1 VVACRLARTATDSGR
16 LLATAYFLFFVNFGL
31 FVPYFPLYLSERGFG
46 AVEIGG
52 LLALGPLMRTGVP
65 PLLGILADRSRGP
78 GFWGTMAA
86 WGAVAGLALVW
97 LGADA
102 RLVMILGLATFFL
115 CTAPALPLLDVQVM
129 RHIERTRSKFGR
141 IRLWGSAGY
150 VLASMSFG
158 LAFTDTPA
166 HLIAIALVAS
176 YTAFALF
183 LSLSRMEDVPPSR
196 PDWSEL
202 PAMLRS
208 PGIVTLLA
216 ALFLNRVASAPF
228 NGYYS
233 IFVRESGLD
242 GRVVALTW
250 GIAVVT
256 EIVAMVFVDRWID
269 RFGYVRVL
277 VFGVLLEAAR
287 WFAFSQLQS
296 EPALLLLAPT
306 HGIAFAA
313 LLISSIRGIAAI
325 VPERF
330 RSLGQGLV
338 AAAAGLGQV
347 VGYAG
352 MGFVHDAAGN
362 AGMFFVAGVVGLAAT
377 ATALSLAR
385 RTAETRHGE
394 R

>member
-1 VVACRLARTATDSGR
+1 LARTATHSGR

-31 FVPYFPLYLSERGFG
+31 FVPYFPLYLSERGFS

-65 PLLGILADRSRGP
+65 PLLGLLADRNRGP
-78 GFWGTMAA
+78 GFWGTVAA
-86 WGAVAGLALVW
+86 WGAVLGLALVW

-102 RLVMILGLATFFL
+102 RLLILGLAAFFL
-115 CTAPALPLLDVQVM
+115 CTAPALPLLDVQVI
-129 RHIERTRSKFGR
+129 RNIERTGSKFGR

-150 VLASMSFG
+150 VLASTGFG
-158 LAFTDTPA
+158 LAFKDTPA
-166 HLIAIALVAS
+166 HLIAVSLVCS
-176 YTAFALF
+176 YAVFALF
-183 LSLSRMEDVPPSR
+183 LSLARMEDVPPSR
-196 PDWSEL
+196 PDWREL

-233 IFVRESGLD
+233 IFVKESGLD

-256 EIVAMVFVDRWID
+256 EIVAMLFVDRWID
-269 RFGYVRVL
+269 RFGYKRVL
-277 VFGVLLEAAR
+277 VFGVLLEAVR
-287 WFAFSQLQS
+287 WFAFSQLHS

-306 HGIAFAA
+306 HGLAFATF
-313 LLISSIRGIAAI
+313 LIASIRGIAEL

-338 AAAAGLGQV
+338 AAASGLGQV
-347 VGYAG
+347 VGYAS
-352 MGFVHDAAGN
+352 MGFLHDAAGN
-362 AGMFFVAGVVGLAAT
+362 AGMFFVAGVVGLVAT
-377 ATALSLAR
+377 ATALSLR
-385 RTAETRHGE
+385 RQEPRAEALSR
-394 R
+394 